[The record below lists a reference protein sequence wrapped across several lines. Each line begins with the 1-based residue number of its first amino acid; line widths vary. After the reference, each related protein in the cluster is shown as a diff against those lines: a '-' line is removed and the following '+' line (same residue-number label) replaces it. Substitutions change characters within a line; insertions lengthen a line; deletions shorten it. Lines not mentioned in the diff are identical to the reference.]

1 MKKLI
6 SLFLVFMLLVTV
18 VPFNAL
24 ADTDEREVEF
34 SNGYNFKA
42 TFSESTKT
50 LTVSGEGTLGKIGFD
65 DTFAFNY
72 GNPMEWD
79 ENYFYNEKEKDSVYY
94 VAQNIVIE
102 EGITAIGDYMFYN
115 FIGVKNVTLPS
126 TLKRIGKASFLSCTN
141 MISIT
146 GGKNVT
152 QIDGGAFMNCQSLKN
167 ISFPNLQKLDDNE
180 IELFSYYGNKFDY
193 EDADSFSD
201 GCRIG
206 DSYSPW
212 VYVGAFMHCQNLESV
227 YIPKVKKFGD
237 RTFFDCQKLKTIN
250 KNNILNNVT
259 SLGVSVF
266 HNCKSLKNISLPNV
280 ATLNS
285 GRVVDED
292 TLKGKKSFIE
302 GTFSNCYSLESVNI
316 PKAKVIGADTFYQCK
331 KLKKINAN
339 NKLNNVTYLGAG
351 AFAKCESLETITL
364 PKVDGL
370 YMLKWA
376 EHDVTDITKNSAGH
390 YYGEFESHF
399 LGYKYHGTFEGC
411 TRLKS
416 ISAPNVKTV
425 GARTFYSC
433 KSLKKI
439 SLPKVKE
446 LGSSAFFNCIN
457 LSTVNIPKLK
467 KLHFSAWKV
476 YKQNPNK
483 KYTLIETPYYRGTF
497 EKCVKLK
504 KITSSSLANV
514 GKYDF
519 KDCTRLESITLGKN
533 LKSIGDSAF
542 NNNRKLKSVN
552 IKSTKLSKVGKSAF
566 SKIYSKAKFTVPKSK
581 LKKYKKLIKS
591 NGKAPKNVKFIAK

>member
-24 ADTDEREVEF
+24 ADTDSAGITV
-34 SNGYNFKA
+34 GYDLGKNFQITYDK
-42 TFSESTKT
+42 TSKT
-50 LTVSGEGTLGKIGFD
+50 LTVQGKGCFGKLGFSELY
-65 DTFAFNY
+65 NY
-72 GNPMEWD
+72 NLGNPMYWD
-79 ENYFYNEKEKDSVYY
+79 EIALDNTKT
-94 VAQNIVIE
+94 IVIS
-102 EGITAIGDYMFYN
+102 EGITGIDDYA
-115 FIGVKNVTLPS
+115 FIGFQNVETLILPNS
-126 TLKRIGKASFLSCTN
+126 MKHIGKCAFFDL
-141 MISIT
+141 IKLKSIQ

-152 QIDGGAFMNCQSLKN
+152 QIDGGAFMDCKNLKN

-180 IELFSYYGNKFDY
+180 VKLFSHYNGF
-193 EDADSFSD
+193 EDGTDV
-201 GCRIG
+201 CLIG
-206 DSYSPW
+206 DYYSPW

-266 HNCKSLKNISLPNV
+266 HNCKSLKNISLPN
-280 ATLNS
+280 ATTLNS

-351 AFAKCESLETITL
+351 AFAKCENLETITL

-416 ISAPNVKTV
+416 ISVPNVKTV

-446 LGSSAFFNCIN
+446 LGSSAFFNCTN

-467 KLHFSAWKV
+467 KLHSSAWKV

-566 SKIYSKAKFTVPKSK
+566 SKIHSKAKFTVPKSK

>member
-1 MKKLI
+1 MKH
-6 SLFLVFMLLVTV
+6 
-18 VPFNAL
+18 
-24 ADTDEREVEF
+24 
-34 SNGYNFKA
+34 
-42 TFSESTKT
+42 
-50 LTVSGEGTLGKIGFD
+50 
-65 DTFAFNY
+65 
-72 GNPMEWD
+72 
-79 ENYFYNEKEKDSVYY
+79 
-94 VAQNIVIE
+94 
-102 EGITAIGDYMFYN
+102 
-115 FIGVKNVTLPS
+115 
-126 TLKRIGKASFLSCTN
+126 IGKCAFFDL
-141 MISIT
+141 IKLKSIQ

-180 IELFSYYGNKFDY
+180 VKLFSHYYGF
-193 EDADSFSD
+193 EDGMDV
-201 GCRIG
+201 CLIG
-206 DSYSPW
+206 DYYSPW

-259 SLGVSVF
+259 SLGISVF

-280 ATLNS
+280 TTLNS

-425 GARTFYSC
+425 GARAFYSC

-446 LGSSAFFNCIN
+446 LGSSAFFNCTN

-467 KLHFSAWKV
+467 KLHSSAWKV

>member
-24 ADTDEREVEF
+24 ADTDEIEINVY
-34 SNGYNFKA
+34 SKIFKA
-42 TFSESTKT
+42 FYNKSTSTLSITGKGFFDSGVSFGDYNNGNPFYWDEIALDNTKT
-50 LTVSGEGTLGKIGFD
+50 
-65 DTFAFNY
+65 
-72 GNPMEWD
+72 
-79 ENYFYNEKEKDSVYY
+79 
-94 VAQNIVIE
+94 IVIS
-102 EGITAIGDYMFYN
+102 EGITGIDDFA
-115 FIGVKNVTLPS
+115 FIGFQNVETLILPNS
-126 TLKRIGKASFLSCTN
+126 MKHIGKCAFFDL
-141 MISIT
+141 IKLKSIQ

-152 QIDGGAFMNCQSLKN
+152 QIDGGAFMDCKNLKN

-180 IELFSYYGNKFDY
+180 VKLFSHYNGF
-193 EDADSFSD
+193 EDGTDV
-201 GCRIG
+201 CRIG
-206 DSYSPW
+206 DYYSPW

-259 SLGVSVF
+259 SLGMSVF

-280 ATLNS
+280 TTLNS
-285 GRVVDED
+285 GRVVDEG
-292 TLKGKKSFIE
+292 TLNGKKSFIE
-302 GTFSNCYSLESVNI
+302 GTFSKCYSLESVNI

-439 SLPKVKE
+439 SLPKVTT

-457 LSTVNIPKLK
+457 LTSVNMPKLRNLQTTK
-467 KLHFSAWKV
+467 WTQFKLLNEGTEDFPIKV
-476 YKQNPNK
+476 KR
-483 KYTLIETPYYRGTF
+483 KYYYRGTF

-542 NNNRKLKSVN
+542 NNNRKLKSVS

-566 SKIYSKAKFTVPKSK
+566 SKIHSKAKFTVPKSK

>member
-6 SLFLVFMLLVTV
+6 SLFLVFMLLITV
-18 VPFNAL
+18 IPFNAL
-24 ADTDEREVEF
+24 ADTDEIEINVY
-34 SNGYNFKA
+34 SKIFKA
-42 TFSESTKT
+42 FYNKSTNTLSITGKGFFDSGVSFGDYNNGNPFYWDEIALDNTKT
-50 LTVSGEGTLGKIGFD
+50 
-65 DTFAFNY
+65 
-72 GNPMEWD
+72 
-79 ENYFYNEKEKDSVYY
+79 
-94 VAQNIVIE
+94 IVIS
-102 EGITAIGDYMFYN
+102 EGITGIDDFA
-115 FIGVKNVTLPS
+115 FIGFQNVETLILPNS
-126 TLKRIGKASFLSCTN
+126 MKHIGKCAFFDL
-141 MISIT
+141 IKLKSIQ

-152 QIDGGAFMNCQSLKN
+152 QIDGGAFMDCKNLKN

-180 IELFSYYGNKFDY
+180 VKLFSHYNGF
-193 EDADSFSD
+193 EDGTDV
-201 GCRIG
+201 CLIG
-206 DSYSPW
+206 DYYSPW

-280 ATLNS
+280 TTLNS

-376 EHDVTDITKNSAGH
+376 EHDVTDITKNSAGN

-566 SKIYSKAKFTVPKSK
+566 SKIHSKAKFTVPKSK